1 MLLTLAPRMDRERL
15 HQLLAFAN
23 GLRDSS
29 DEIVMTLASALST
42 RSAFARRRRT
52 PPSRATRLT
61 AACIVCRT
69 PRRSAK

>member
-1 MLLTLAPRMDRERL
+1 MDRERL

-42 RSAFARRRRT
+42 RSAFARRRRRA
-52 PPSRATRLT
+52 PPSRAACLT
-61 AACIVCRT
+61 TACIM
-69 PRRSAK
+69 